1 MVEEMKAQ
9 QERAPKQAG
18 TKDGKSLSV
27 YKEKYIDNL
36 NYRKNYKTEL
46 EKVLEDEKV
55 SQENR
60 EKAKEL
66 LDDFDNELIIF

>member
-18 TKDGKSLSV
+18 TKNGKSLSTFT
-27 YKEKYIDNL
+27 EKYIDNL
-36 NYRKNYKTEL
+36 NYRTNYKKEL
-46 EKVLEDEKV
+46 ENIRDNEKSSDENK
-55 SQENR
+55 

-66 LDDFDNELIIF
+66 LKTLI